1 MLVRDWMTVHVIS
14 LSVNSSVLDAADILR
29 EKNIRQFPVV
39 DNDGGLAGIVS
50 DRDIRD
56 AMPSKFIPGDAVDGR
71 SGGLCTLTA
80 GDIMTLDPITASPD
94 MAINE
99 VADILVRHKIGGL
112 PVVEGGRLVGIV
124 TQADVMRFLCA
135 AAGPMRSGTQFAF
148 RLGARPADLARLLD
162 DIRDLGLT
170 YSSVFTI
177 TDLAHPGHRRVYIRI
192 EGARERSV
200 EELVDILQRK
210 HTLLYYVN
218 EGVTVDLA
226 QG

>member
-1 MLVRDWMTVHVIS
+1 MLVRDWMTVNVIS
-14 LSVNSSVLDAADILR
+14 LGVNSSVLDAADILR

-39 DNDGGLAGIVS
+39 DNAGLLVGIVS

-56 AMPSKFIPGDAVDGR
+56 AMPSKFIPGDAVDGKQ
-71 SGGLCTLTA
+71 GGLYTLTA
-80 GDIMTLDPITASPD
+80 GDIMTMDPITATPD

-112 PVVEGGRLVGIV
+112 PVAEGGRLIGII

-148 RLGARPADLARLLD
+148 RLEARPGPLARLLE

-177 TDLAHPGHRRVYIRI
+177 SDLSQPGYRRVYIRI

-200 EELVDILQRK
+200 EDLVEVLQAK
-210 HTLLYYVN
+210 HDLLYYVN
-218 EGVTVDLA
+218 EGVTVDL
-226 QG
+226 

>member
-1 MLVRDWMTVHVIS
+1 MLVRDWMTVNVIS
-14 LSVNSSVLDAADILR
+14 LGVNSSVLDAAEILR

-39 DNDGGLAGIVS
+39 DNAGALVGIVS

-56 AMPSKFIPGDAVDGR
+56 AMPSKFIPGDAVDGKQ
-71 SGGLCTLTA
+71 GGLYTLTA
-80 GDIMTLDPITASPD
+80 GDIMTLDPITATPD

-99 VADILVRHKIGGL
+99 VADILVKHKIGGL
-112 PVVEGGRLVGIV
+112 PVAEGGQLIGII

-148 RLGARPADLARLLD
+148 RLEARPGPLARLLE

-177 TDLAHPGHRRVYIRI
+177 SDLSQPGYRRVYIRI

-200 EELVDILQRK
+200 EELVDVLQAK
-210 HTLLYYVN
+210 HDLLYYVN
-218 EGVTVDLA
+218 EGVTVDL
-226 QG
+226 